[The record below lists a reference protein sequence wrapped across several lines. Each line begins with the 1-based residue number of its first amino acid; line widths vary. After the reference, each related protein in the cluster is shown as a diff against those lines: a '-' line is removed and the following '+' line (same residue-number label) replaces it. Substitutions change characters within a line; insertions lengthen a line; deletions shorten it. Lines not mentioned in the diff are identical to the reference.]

1 MSKSTIINQ
10 VEKFLKKE
18 SETPNHSEDKV
29 NKLKTVLKHLV
40 EDNCFAIV
48 DNECTVKCVFE
59 GDIFEKELQRRKV
72 KLENLGDQT
81 CIILKS
87 HFDVLFSLDINNN
100 HLLKVVLFVEEFE
113 LQGQYIYNKE
123 VPQNINLLPQIQA
136 LLRDVHSAYSL
147 RKALEGKFFEND
159 KISAANFFSK
169 KFEAQ
174 AQNIFSLR
182 VEGNNFLL
190 RQKSYVPNFYSY
202 TCDEKPTTSEIL
214 KVMESTDF
222 KKFLLKHN
230 NFKDSKVKELKPTKV
245 DLKSIPSGSF
255 EEENVDED
263 YRKYVTQT
271 TMTNPISLLDKE
283 TYLKQKRR
291 KTNVPKPTKCPQN
304 ITNLYNDYQNVFA
317 NIKLSNLNK
326 YLNMM
331 KYKESLSG
339 K

>member
-1 MSKSTIINQ
+1 MSKSTLITQ
-10 VEKFLKKE
+10 VEKFLKRE
-18 SETPNHSEDKV
+18 AETTNHTEDRV

-40 EDNCFAIV
+40 DDNCFAIV
-48 DNECTVKCVFE
+48 DNDCIVKCVFDS
-59 GDIFEKELQRRKV
+59 DIFEKEVQRK
-72 KLENLGDQT
+72 KLKSESLGDQT
-81 CIILKS
+81 CVITKS

-100 HLLKVVLFVEEFE
+100 HLLKVVLYVEEFE
-113 LQGQYIYNKE
+113 LQGPYNYNKDL
-123 VPQNINLLPQIQA
+123 PQNINLIPQIQS
-136 LLRDVHSAYSL
+136 LLRDVHNAYSL
-147 RKALEGKFFEND
+147 RKALEGKFFDND
-159 KISAANFFSK
+159 KVSAANFFSK

-190 RQKSYVPNFYSY
+190 RQRTYIPNFYCY
-202 TCDEKPTTSEIL
+202 TCDERPVTSEIL
-214 KVMESTDF
+214 RVMESTDF

-245 DLKSIPSGSF
+245 DLKTIPSGSF

-263 YRKYVTQT
+263 YRKFVTQT

-291 KTNVPKPTKCPQN
+291 KTNIVKPTKCPQS

-317 NIKLSNLNK
+317 NIRLTNLNK

-331 KYKESLSG
+331 KYKDSLSG